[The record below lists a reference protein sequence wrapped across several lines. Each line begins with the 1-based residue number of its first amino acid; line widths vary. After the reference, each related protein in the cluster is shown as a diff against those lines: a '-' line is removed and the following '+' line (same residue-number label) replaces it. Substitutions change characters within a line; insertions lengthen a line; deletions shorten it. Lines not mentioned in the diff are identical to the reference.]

1 LAEWGYIDEAIVP
14 HGTRKRTARALQMLC
29 NKHVEN
35 PWSLQQTIHD
45 LQTARPLT
53 G

>member
-35 PWSLQQTIHD
+35 PWSCSKLSTICKPRDH
-45 LQTARPLT
+45 
-53 G
+53 